1 MASLATIAQGSER
14 PILTVTWCH
23 ADNTTGED
31 LTGAT
36 ITGYIKDLATGNVA
50 EIQGTFAIT
59 DAANGVFTWTPD
71 PLDVAVDGAYP
82 VQFSAVFA
90 GEPTPARTAVFEWEI
105 VESIIPTDAPT
116 ELPDYQGVVKLL
128 ARTTDPDNPATGY
141 WGMYVKDGGLYLID
155 SAGTLVGPFGDP
167 AAAAAAAVATHV
179 ALADPHA
186 QYLTEAAAAS
196 TYSASGHTHDY
207 AASGHNHD
215 AAYISVIATPT
226 AGNLPTMTAGGELA
240 TSAYAPASF
249 ATAGHDHDADYAA
262 GDHNHTGTYA
272 AASHTHPASEVTDF
286 AEAVDDRVNALL
298 VQGSNVTLTYD
309 DTANTLTVAATGA
322 SYTDE
327 QAQDAA
333 ASLFTTAT
341 HTGVSVSYNDG
352 AATLAITN
360 TDGGAAAVSTH
371 EGAGDPH
378 PQYLTSTEGNA
389 AYATAGHNH
398 DSAYISVIGTPTEGN
413 IPTITA
419 GGELANSA
427 YAPSSFA
434 TSGHTHA
441 YIAES
446 LIDAK
451 GDIIV
456 GSADNTPAKLTV
468 GVTNGHVLTIN
479 SGATN
484 GVEWAAVS
492 ASGSVATDAIWDTK
506 GDLAVGTGANTAAKL
521 AAGTNGYHLVAA
533 SGEATGLQWAAPV
546 RYLTLGSS
554 GTLTATAKTA
564 RLYVPFACTVTNV
577 AASVGTAPTG
587 ASVVA
592 DVLLNGTT
600 LWGTNPGSRPTIT
613 ATNYADLTNTPDTTA
628 IAAGDYLTLTIATVG
643 STIAGADLNVIV
655 TVTVP

>member
-1 MASLATIAQGSER
+1 MTNLATVAQGSER
-14 PILTVTWCH
+14 PLIVVPYTH

-31 LTGAT
+31 LTGAV
-36 ITGYIKDLATGNVA
+36 ITGYLKDLATSEVRQIVGDI
-50 EIQGTFAIT
+50 EIT
-59 DAANGVFTWTPD
+59 DAANGVFEWTPD
-71 PLDVAVDGAYP
+71 AQDVATSGTYQ

-90 GEPTPARTAVFEWEI
+90 GEPTPGRTIVYEWEI
-105 VESIIPTDAPT
+105 TESIIPTDPPT

-128 ARTTDPDNPATGY
+128 ARTTDPDNPPAGY
-141 WGMYVKDGGLYLID
+141 YGLYVKSGAFYLRD
-155 SAGTLVGPFGDP
+155 SAGNVTAFDDGSI
-167 AAAAAAAVATHV
+167 AAAAAVATHV
-179 ALADPHA
+179 GLADPHT

-196 TYSASGHTHDY
+196 TYSAT
-207 AASGHNHD
+207 GHNHD
-215 AAYISVIATPT
+215 SAYVSVIATPT
-226 AGNLPTMTAGGELA
+226 AGNFPTMTAGGELA

-249 ATAGHDHDADYAA
+249 AGAAHDHDAD
-262 GDHNHTGTYA
+262 YA
-272 AASHTHPASEVTDF
+272 AASHTHPASQITDF

-298 VQGSNVTLTYD
+298 VQGSNITLTYD

-322 SYTDE
+322 TYTDE

-360 TDGGAAAVSTH
+360 TDGGAAAVATH
-371 EGAGDPH
+371 EGASDPH
-378 PQYLTSTEGNA
+378 PGYLTAAEGNA

-413 IPTITA
+413 LPTITA

-441 YIAES
+441 YVAES

-451 GDIIV
+451 GDLIV

-468 GVTNGHVLTIN
+468 GVTNGHVLTVN

-492 ASGSVATDAIWDTK
+492 ASGSVATDAIFDAK

-533 SGEATGLQWAAPV
+533 SGEATGLKWEAQT
-546 RYLTLGSS
+546 RYLTLGRA
-554 GTLTATAKTA
+554 GTLTATAGTA
-564 RLYVPFACTVTNV
+564 RLYVPFACTITNV

-587 ASVVA
+587 ASVVV
-592 DVLLNGTT
+592 DVLKGGVT
-600 LWGTNPGSRPTIT
+600 LWGTNPGNRPTIL
-613 ATNYADLTNTPDTTA
+613 ATEFADLTNTPDTTA
-628 IAAGDYLTLTIATVG
+628 IAAGDYLTLTVASVGATV
-643 STIAGADLNVIV
+643 TGADLNVTIEV
-655 TVTVP
+655 TL